1 MQDLQMMEIEG
12 DTVSHS
18 SDFFDDLAEYAV
30 KLIKSGNAYADD
42 TEGPVVSRHS
52 QCVVPLWSK

>member
-1 MQDLQMMEIEG
+1 MQDLQMMEIVG

-18 SDFFDDLAEYAV
+18 SDFFDVLAEYAV

-42 TEGPVVSRHS
+42 TEGAVVR
-52 QCVVPLWSK
+52 